1 MIITSPSVFQPN
13 KELEL
18 QVCSDS
24 EFADWAEAV
33 QVDFDDSIISYES
46 LVEKFFD
53 SHDHWLGSGKRQ
65 YMSCI
70 FYHTED
76 QKSVALSALARRAMK
91 RRVATLVE
99 PATDFYEVRAHT
111 LVILIVYL
119 ALTMHT
125 GGGIS
130 SEVAAAAPLRMARR
144 PGPARYPRPRGLAS
158 RGRPQRVCGGCRTA
172 GRGPRRGGRL
182 GGQPDT
188 QPRRRVCPCHVC
200 LTYWCWCHTSRPA
213 TTP

>member
-1 MIITSPSVFQPN
+1 MAAASGVVRTRVGYCGGKTPDPTYR
-13 KELEL
+13 K
-18 QVCSDS
+18 VCSDS

-76 QKSVALSALARRAMK
+76 QKSVALTALARRAMK

-99 PATDFYEVRAHT
+99 PATDFYEAEAYHQKWLLQRRSGWLDA
-111 LVILIVYL
+111 L
-119 ALTMHT
+119 ALPDTRALVD
-125 GGGIS
+125 S
-130 SEVAAAAPLRMARR
+130 PAAAALNACAGGAVP
-144 PGPARYPRPRGLAS
+144 PAEVRGAVAAWVDS
-158 RGRPQRVCGGCRTA
+158 RILSPDAGAALQRILDRA
-172 GRGPRRGGRL
+172 
-182 GGQPDT
+182 
-188 QPRRRVCPCHVC
+188 
-200 LTYWCWCHTSRPA
+200 
-213 TTP
+213 